1 MPNVAIPEISG
12 TLNQRGKTAEQI
24 AARFC
29 ELRKFDVVSPGLQLL
44 RSAGAKVREWD
55 PSHPECQAAE
65 VMWLTR
71 FEEGMTPLL
80 ERVIAALDTHG
91 KKYVPVRKHI
101 SIRQGD
107 PLTKEEKELL
117 IFLRTNT
124 LESANNVFGG
134 VYYKLSH
141 INRKLTGEKSWSAKK
156 AMETY
161 FETPQVSTRW
171 IQANQKEDD
180 DWKKFLGMQLR
191 TCRKTQGLTIIEVSK
206 RLSAV
211 EEMKLPGLLAAAG
224 IPQVNGDSDSLRE
237 VLSRVEAGSS
247 KTGVAFLEGLTQVL
261 NVSEK
266 TVQTWLVSA
275 PEHWKQLLR
284 ENPQYGSKKLFPALQ
299 ALESG
304 EAKKTPVEASPKEE
318 VSPLSVFEAPE
329 EKTEPPAPVER
340 LGEQVPP
347 NQPKPLK
354 IAVVGA
360 QDRAIAREFQRGF
373 GRHKVEFF
381 DADKPRQLGNPRGF
395 DLAIPL
401 NRLSHATWESF
412 KHIPTPT
419 LLNDQAG
426 VRTVNGLRR
435 WLALYDNGVLGLIPV
450 ASEVN

>member
-91 KKYVPVRKHI
+91 KKYVPVRKNI

-107 PLTKEEKELL
+107 PLDEQEKELL
-117 IFLRTNT
+117 VFLKTNSFRIAAEIYPN
-124 LESANNVFGG
+124 LGRM
-134 VYYKLSH
+134 LH
-141 INRKLTGEKSWSAKK
+141 RINKKLTGKVSESAKK
-156 AMETY
+156 AMEAY
-161 FETPQVSTRW
+161 FKTSIVSSRW
-171 IQANQKEDD
+171 RKANKEDNTV
-180 DWKKFLGMQLR
+180 WQKFIGEQIRTLR
-191 TCRKTQGLTIIEVSK
+191 KMKGLSQADVGAS
-206 RLSAV
+206 LHDV
-211 EEMKLPGLLAAAG
+211 EEMKLPGLLTAMG
-224 IPQVNGDSDSLRE
+224 LPQVSGKSKNLCNSLCRTE
-237 VLSRVEAGSS
+237 LGAYMP
-247 KTGVAFLEGLTQVL
+247 GVALLEGVVQVL

-266 TVQTWLVSA
+266 TVQTWLVRA

-360 QDRAIAREFQRGF
+360 QDRAISREFQRGF